1 MKQKKHIFIPV
12 LLSILIMPLQF
23 IADIALAVVD
33 LVRMSLIA
41 AIPAFLLVLLG
52 QRLDQY
58 IKDKY
63 KLSWIVSAFAV
74 SFVILVP
81 IVFIAYLVPLSMGFL
96 GSELSWE
103 TAPEFMQPTL
113 IDVAMA
119 VVATVVK
126 NLLSALLFAILLMP
140 LLFFG
145 SFAEEALQK
154 RFKLPKLANLFV
166 SVFLTAALA
175 WIVVLFVFPWVVT
188 AVLWKLYWSPI

>member
-1 MKQKKHIFIPV
+1 M
-12 LLSILIMPLQF
+12 
-23 IADIALAVVD
+23 ADIALALVD

-52 QRLDQY
+52 QRLNQY

-63 KLSWIVSAFAV
+63 KLTWIVSAFAAT
-74 SFVILVP
+74 FVVLIP
-81 IVFIAYLVPLSMGFL
+81 IVFIAYLVPLSLGFL
-96 GSELSWE
+96 GSQLLWE
-103 TAPEFMQPTL
+103 AAPEFMQPTL
-113 IDVAMA
+113 LDHAMA
-119 VVATVVK
+119 IVATVLK

-145 SFAEEALQK
+145 SFADETLQK

-175 WIVVLFVFPWVVT
+175 WIIVLFVFPWVVS